1 MGLLPGTTERMDTVT
16 EEHKIQNEIRIA
28 LADSCILFRVNVGKG
43 YTKDGRYF
51 DTGVPK
57 GFSDLFGFRKS
68 DGKAVF
74 IEVKTPTG
82 RPMDHQRK
90 FLTAMQKAGAI
101 AGVCRSVEDAVKLIE
116 ER

>member
-1 MGLLPGTTERMDTVT
+1 MT
-16 EEHKIQNEIRIA
+16 EEHRIQNEIRLA
-28 LADSCILFRVNVGKG
+28 LSPYCVIFRINVGKG
-43 YTKDGRYF
+43 HTPDGRYF

-82 RPMDHQRK
+82 KPSQEQLKFIDTMRK
-90 FLTAMQKAGAI
+90 NGAI
-101 AGVCRSVEDAVKLIE
+101 AGICRSAEDAVNLISD
-116 ER
+116 

>member
-1 MGLLPGTTERMDTVT
+1 MT
-16 EEHKIQNEIRIA
+16 EEHRIQNEIRLA
-28 LADSCILFRVNVGKG
+28 LSPYCVIFRINVGKG
-43 YTKDGRYF
+43 HTPDGRYF

-82 RPMDHQRK
+82 KPSQEQLK
-90 FLTAMQKAGAI
+90 FLDTMRKNGAVAGI
-101 AGVCRSVEDAVKLIE
+101 CRSIGDAMNLILGGN
-116 ER
+116 